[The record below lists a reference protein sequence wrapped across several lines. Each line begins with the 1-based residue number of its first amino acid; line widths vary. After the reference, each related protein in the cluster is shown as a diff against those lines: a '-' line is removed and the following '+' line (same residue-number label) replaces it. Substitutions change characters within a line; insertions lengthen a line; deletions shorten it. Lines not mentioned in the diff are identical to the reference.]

1 MIDEI
6 LGKIP
11 MGFGG
16 AAISGE
22 GGGYGFGTV
31 SEADAEKL
39 LLTAWDMGIRLFD
52 TAPIYGFGLSEQRMG
67 KYLPQDAYI
76 VTKGGV
82 DWHPNM
88 RVNMSNAPQIIEK
101 MIEESLKRLN
111 RPISMYMIH
120 WPDLKV
126 DIRESL
132 SVVKKYQDRG
142 DIKDIG
148 LCNTH
153 KEDLQRAEEICTI
166 KGLQSEVNLFNHE
179 NLNFIE
185 KKYLTMSWGS
195 LDKGILSDRVKAE
208 RKFESHDA
216 RAWAP
221 WWNKKE
227 VEQKIQRVEKLK
239 KILVDHHIAL
249 THFALQFI
257 VNYKG
262 IDFALIGSKTIDD
275 LKQSIKLV
283 NSSLD
288 KDVLEKIYLEWTQG

>member
-1 MIDEI
+1 
-6 LGKIP
+6 

-22 GGGYGFGTV
+22 GGGYGFGSV
-31 SEADAEKL
+31 SETDAEKL
-39 LLTAWDMGIRLFD
+39 LLTAWENGIRLFD
-52 TAPIYGFGLSEQRMG
+52 TAPIYGFGLSEIRMG
-67 KYLPQDAYI
+67 KFLPKDAYI

-82 DWHPNM
+82 NWHPNM
-88 RVNMSNAPQIIEK
+88 RVDMSNAPHIIEK

-111 RPISMYMIH
+111 RTISMYMIH
-120 WPDLKV
+120 WPDPKV

-132 SVVKKYQDRG
+132 SVAKKYQDRG

-153 KEDLQRAEEICTI
+153 KDDLLKAEEVCTI
-166 KGLQSEVNLFNHE
+166 KGLQSEVNLFNHK
-179 NLNFIE
+179 NFEFLE

-195 LDKGILSDRVKAE
+195 LDKGILSGRVRSD
-208 RKFESHDA
+208 RKFEENDA

-227 VEQKIQRVEKLK
+227 VQRKIEKVERLK
-239 KILVDHHIAL
+239 GLLTDLNIPL

-257 VNYKG
+257 VNLKK
-262 IDFALIGSKTIDD
+262 IDFALIGPKNENDLKEVLKLVSTPIDEKTIE
-275 LKQSIKLV
+275 SI
-283 NSSLD
+283 
-288 KDVLEKIYLEWTQG
+288 YQEWIRE

>member
-1 MIDEI
+1 MTAEF
-6 LGKIP
+6 LGHIP

-22 GGGYGFGTV
+22 GGGYGFGSV

-39 LLTAWDMGIRLFD
+39 LLRAWENGIRLFD
-52 TAPIYGFGLSEQRMG
+52 TAPIYGFGLSEIRMG
-67 KYLPQDAYI
+67 KFLPNDAYI
-76 VTKGGV
+76 ITKGGV

-88 RVNMSNAPQIIEK
+88 RVDMSNAPHIIEK

-111 RPISMYMIH
+111 RTISMYMIH
-120 WPDLKV
+120 WPDPKV
-126 DIRESL
+126 DIRHSL

-153 KEDLQRAEEICTI
+153 HEDLMKAEEVCTI
-166 KGLQSEVNLFNHE
+166 KGLQSEVNLFNHK
-179 NLNFIE
+179 NFDFLE

-195 LDKGILSDRVKAE
+195 LDKGILSERVTTD
-208 RKFESHDA
+208 RKFEGNDA

-227 VEQKIQRVEKLK
+227 VKLK
-239 KILVDHHIAL
+239 LEKVTRLKTLLSDYNIPL

-257 VNYKG
+257 INFKKV
-262 IDFALIGSKTIDD
+262 DFALTGPKNVKD
-275 LKQSIKLV
+275 LEEVLKLV
-283 NSSLD
+283 TTSID
-288 KDVLEKIYLEWTQG
+288 EKKIEDIYQEWIKE